1 MGWPPRFLLA
11 RDEVDLAGNRPYW
24 MAQVAMSPRVK
35 NSALSIMVWSTQ
47 PVLGVLLLAV
57 VGPTAGRYYIDIS
70 SGVPPKQF
78 IRGEWFVGIALLT
91 GVVWALCAW
100 AGLSGSYLGQEG
112 LAWRRV

>member
-1 MGWPPRFLLA
+1 LGWPPRFLLA

-70 SGVPPKQF
+70 SGVPPSSSS
-78 IRGEWFVGIALLT
+78 A
-91 GVVWALCAW
+91 A
-100 AGLSGSYLGQEG
+100 SGSW
-112 LAWRRV
+112 ASRC